1 MRNIEPFGTGRA
13 DLDRSPLEVA
23 RLLSRPFWRELRTFL
38 AVAKSTSF
46 AQAARLLNTSAP
58 TVSRDV
64 KRLQDELGAQL
75 VVSGYS
81 GIKLTPTGHALAL
94 DLADLDY
101 RLSTL
106 SSGLRRER
114 GALAGRVSVS
124 APSGIGV
131 AFVAP
136 AVARLNQDF
145 PDIELDIKDQLSF
158 VNFEKNLADIQI
170 GLSRIGRTDFV
181 CEEVGTLHL
190 VPIAAEAYLAR
201 RGRLDQG
208 GAGHAFLQCGY
219 YEDASGRWR
228 GWNELAA
235 AGRVTHHCENSLA
248 YYALAK
254 AAAGIALLGTYALL
268 EPRLRRA
275 GSEVHVPLPIYI
287 TAEAA
292 RLQSPPV
299 RAVYDWYRAQF
310 LSNPFFSPD
319 LSTEPGSSEAE
330 TDFRSFFNLDA

>member
-1 MRNIEPFGTGRA
+1 MGTIEPFGTGRA

-38 AVAKSTSF
+38 AVAKSSSF

-75 VVSGYS
+75 VISGYS

-94 DLADLDY
+94 DLAELDY
-101 RLSTL
+101 RLSAL

-145 PDIELDIKDQLSF
+145 PDIEMDIKDQLSF

-170 GLSRIGRTDFV
+170 GLSRIDRTDFV
-181 CEEVGTLHL
+181 CDEVGTLHL

-201 RGRLDQG
+201 RGRLEPD
-208 GAGHAFLQCGY
+208 APGHAFLQCSY
-219 YEDASGRWR
+219 YEDVSVRWR
-228 GWNELAA
+228 GWNELVAT
-235 AGRVTHHCENSLA
+235 GRITHHCENSLA

-254 AAAGIALLGTYALL
+254 AGAGIALLGTYALM

-275 GSEVHVPLPIYI
+275 GSDVHIALPIYM

-299 RAVYDWYRAQF
+299 RAAFDWYRTQF
-310 LSNPFFSPD
+310 LGNPFFSPD
-319 LSTEPGSSEAE
+319 MSVEMGSSESEA
-330 TDFRSFFNLDA
+330 DFRSFFNLEA